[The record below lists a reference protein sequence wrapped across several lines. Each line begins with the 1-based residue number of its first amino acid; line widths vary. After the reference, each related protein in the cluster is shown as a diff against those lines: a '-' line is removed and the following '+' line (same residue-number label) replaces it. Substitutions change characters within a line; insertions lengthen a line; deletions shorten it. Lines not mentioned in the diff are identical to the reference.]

1 MVEYNKTNV
10 KLSYSQLNKLQ
21 SAFKNL
27 KGATLI
33 MNIKMFE
40 ENNLPH
46 EFFWQ

>member
-21 SAFKNL
+21 SAFKNQ

-40 ENNLPH
+40 ENDLTD